1 MSRLIRD
8 SSASLSAKARGMLRA
23 LRNTPRCTKACQVD
37 RELMT
42 LRTDLTR
49 HSGWGTTA
57 GSGG

>member
-1 MSRLIRD
+1 MSRLIRA

-23 LRNTPRCTKACQVD
+23 LRNTRCTRACQVD

-49 HSGWGTTA
+49 NAGWGAT
-57 GSGG
+57 GIQ